1 MQMYLKYL
9 KIQECLILVT
19 SSPTLHSR
27 SLNFSLEFIGLF
39 SASQDE
45 HNCAPMIISSD
56 DMNAFPAAF
65 PMMDLYLSLDLQ

>member
-27 SLNFSLEFIGLF
+27 SLNFLLEFIGLF
-39 SASQDE
+39 SASQDY
-45 HNCAPMIISSD
+45 APMIISSD

>member
-9 KIQECLILVT
+9 KIQKYLILVT

-27 SLNFSLEFIGLF
+27 SLNFLLEFIGLF
-39 SASQDE
+39 SPSQDY
-45 HNCAPMIISSD
+45 APMIISSD